1 MVSVFTAPYLVE
13 MLRVAAVLGVLA
25 SVLAAGARGASL
37 SFPCTRAAAKAA
49 MLASPALRQVWPTL
63 RVGGGVGTLICHD
76 FTRDGVRDMAATVF
90 SGGTAGDIAWV
101 VFRQRAGR
109 WSLALRQL
117 QVYKVGL
124 FRVGSDLVESTP
136 VYRQNDPNC
145 CPSGG
150 FDHRRFHWNGARFV
164 VAKRWHTSKFP
175 P

>member
-1 MVSVFTAPYLVE
+1 
-13 MLRVAAVLGVLA
+13 MLRFAAVLA
-25 SVLAAGARGASL
+25 VLAAAFGAGAQTSGGASA
-37 SFPCTRAAAKAA
+37 PRCTRAAAKAA

-63 RVGGGVGTLICHD
+63 RLGGAVDTLICHD
-76 FTRDGVRDMAATVF
+76 FTRDGARDMAATVF

-109 WSLALRQL
+109 WLLALRQF

-136 VYRQNDPNC
+136 VYRKNDPNC
-145 CPSGG
+145 CPTGG